1 MPKKLAPRTDPITTI
16 TPWLTLQEAA
26 AYLKLNPRTLNNY
39 VSRGLIPISVSKT
52 TNTKRFHRAA
62 LDQWL
67 GKK

>member
-1 MPKKLAPRTDPITTI
+1 MSKKITPRTNLTTAI
-16 TPWLTLQEAA
+16 TPWLTLKEAA

-52 TNTKRFHRAA
+52 TNTKRFHKTD

>member
-1 MPKKLAPRTDPITTI
+1 MSKKITPCAELI

-39 VSRGLIPISVSKT
+39 ISRGLIPVSVSKT
-52 TNTKRFHRAA
+52 TNTKRFHKTD